1 MQNPS
6 KLERA
11 NWDSIRER
19 RLFNLEDDP
28 LERKNLYNDPK
39 FRNDC
44 VDLEN
49 MLKEII
55 EESASTYKE
64 TGEITLDPET
74 LEQMKALGYL

>member
-1 MQNPS
+1 ML
-6 KLERA
+6 K
-11 NWDSIRER
+11 
-19 RLFNLEDDP
+19 
-28 LERKNLYNDPK
+28 
-39 FRNDC
+39 
-44 VDLEN
+44 DLEN